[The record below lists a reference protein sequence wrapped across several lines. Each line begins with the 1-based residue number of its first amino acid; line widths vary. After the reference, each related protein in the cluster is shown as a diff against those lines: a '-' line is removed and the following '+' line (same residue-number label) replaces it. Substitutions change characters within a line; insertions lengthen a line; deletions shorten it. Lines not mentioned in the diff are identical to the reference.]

1 MKLNDKN
8 IASFAVCSSPVDKE
22 GYLQKKGEEKKELQ
36 RRWFV
41 LKGNLLFY
49 FQKKQDKEPLGV
61 VVLEAC
67 SVQVSSHARY
77 AFEIAFDGQGTRTYV
92 LAADNDEEMQAWM
105 KAISHAS
112 YEYLRS
118 IVNELQRRVNLLT
131 SSSQPAD
138 GQSSGMALLHV
149 GPSKMARTPHRALS
163 EKLPSR
169 GAEGGASGGGGGG
182 PGAGPVATKVKSG
195 PRVTVRNGI
204 LVDVDDDEDAPPVP
218 LKKKSLT
225 VHSSSRRPPGG
236 GSAAKLL
243 ITVND
248 TDDIDHPV
256 QLPHAS
262 STIHSRPIHY
272 LPSQQPHSSP
282 LVPAVPIKNSSA
294 LDRTPVLQPTSVSP
308 TPTSTTSSSIKDG
321 PHQGGSVYPPPRPT
335 KPEPYQNGRA
345 SVLVLS
351 DSSSSTSSVAS
362 NPGAALSTR
371 QTAAGPL
378 DSRKSVFEMHQ
389 DFTQAMEALKSER
402 TS

>member
-22 GYLQKKGEEKKELQ
+22 GYLLKKGDQNRDFQ

-118 IVNELQRRVNLLT
+118 IVNELQRRVNQLT

-138 GQSSGMALLHV
+138 GQATDMTLLHV
-149 GPSKMARTPHRALS
+149 GPSKIPRGPHRALS

-169 GAEGGASGGGGGG
+169 GSDSEG
-182 PGAGPVATKVKSG
+182 GPVAPKVKSV
-195 PRVTVRNGI
+195 PKVTVKNGI
-204 LVDVDDDEDAPPVP
+204 LVDLEDAPPIPV
-218 LKKKSLT
+218 KKKSMT
-225 VHSSSRRPPGG
+225 VHSPSRRPPSGQ
-236 GSAAKLL
+236 KLL
-243 ITVND
+243 ISIDD
-248 TDDIDHPV
+248 TDEPA
-256 QLPHAS
+256 AS
-262 STIHSRPIHY
+262 GERVGSRPIHH
-272 LPSQQPHSSP
+272 LPSQQPHSCP
-282 LVPAVPIKNSSA
+282 LVPLVPIKDSPGI
-294 LDRTPVLQPTSVSP
+294 DRTPVLLPTSVS
-308 TPTSTTSSSIKDG
+308 TTTDV
-321 PHQGGSVYPPPRPT
+321 PRVQQGSVYPPPKPA
-335 KPEPYQNGRA
+335 KPEPYQNGG
-345 SVLVLS
+345 STSPLLIMS

-362 NPGAALSTR
+362 IPGTGGAIR
-371 QTAAGPL
+371 QTSSGP
-378 DSRKSVFEMHQ
+378 SESKKSMFEMHH

>member
-22 GYLQKKGEEKKELQ
+22 GYLLKKGEEKKEFQ

-118 IVNELQRRVNLLT
+118 IVDELQRRVNLLT

-138 GQSSGMALLHV
+138 GQTSGMALLHV
-149 GPSKMARTPHRALS
+149 GPSKMARTPQRALS

-169 GAEGGASGGGGGG
+169 GAENSASGGGG
-182 PGAGPVATKVKSG
+182 PITAKVKSG

-204 LVDVDDDEDAPPVP
+204 LVDIDDNEDAPPIP

-236 GSAAKLL
+236 GSAKLL
-243 ITVND
+243 ITVDN
-248 TDDIDHPV
+248 TDDIDNPV

-262 STIHSRPIHY
+262 STIRSRPIHY

-282 LVPAVPIKNSSA
+282 LVPAVPIKDSSA
-294 LDRTPVLQPTSVSP
+294 LDRTPVLQPTSVSS
-308 TPTSTTSSSIKDG
+308 TPTSSTND
-321 PHQGGSVYPPPRPT
+321 PPPQGGSVYPPPRPT
-335 KPEPYQNGRA
+335 RPEPYQNGRA
-345 SVLVLS
+345 SLLVLS

-362 NPGAALSTR
+362 IPGAAPSTR
-371 QTAAGPL
+371 QTAAGPS

>member
-22 GYLQKKGEEKKELQ
+22 GYLLKKGEEKKEFQ

-61 VVLEAC
+61 LVLEAC

-138 GQSSGMALLHV
+138 AQTSGMALLHV
-149 GPSKMARTPHRALS
+149 GPSKMPHTPQRALS

-169 GAEGGASGGGGGG
+169 GAENSASGGGG
-182 PGAGPVATKVKSG
+182 PITTKVKSG

-204 LVDVDDDEDAPPVP
+204 LVDIDDKEDAPPLP

-236 GSAAKLL
+236 GGGGAKLL
-243 ITVND
+243 ITVNN
-248 TDDIDHPV
+248 TDDVDYPV

-262 STIHSRPIHY
+262 STIRSRPIHY

-282 LVPAVPIKNSSA
+282 LVPAVPIKDSSA
-294 LDRTPVLQPTSVSP
+294 LDRTPVLQPTSVS
-308 TPTSTTSSSIKDG
+308 SSNEA
-321 PHQGGSVYPPPRPT
+321 PPQGGSVYPPPRPT
-335 KPEPYQNGRA
+335 RPEPYQNGR
-345 SVLVLS
+345 SSLLVLS

-362 NPGAALSTR
+362 IPGASPSTTR
-371 QTAAGPL
+371 QTAAGPS
-378 DSRKSVFEMHQ
+378 DSKKSVFEMHQ

>member
-22 GYLQKKGEEKKELQ
+22 GYLLKKGEEKKEFQ

-118 IVNELQRRVNLLT
+118 IVNELQRRVDLLT

-138 GQSSGMALLHV
+138 TQASGMALLHV
-149 GPSKMARTPHRALS
+149 GPSKMPRTPHRALS

-169 GAEGGASGGGGGG
+169 GVENSVSGGGG
-182 PGAGPVATKVKSG
+182 PITTKVKSG
-195 PRVTVRNGI
+195 PRVTVKNGI
-204 LVDVDDDEDAPPVP
+204 LVDIDDDEDAPPIP

-225 VHSSSRRPPGG
+225 VHSPSRRPPGG
-236 GSAAKLL
+236 SSAKLL
-243 ITVND
+243 LTIN
-248 TDDIDHPV
+248 DIDDVDNPV

-262 STIHSRPIHY
+262 STVRSRPIHY

-282 LVPAVPIKNSSA
+282 LVPAVPIKDSSA
-294 LDRTPVLQPTSVSP
+294 LDRTPILQPTSVST
-308 TPTSTTSSSIKDG
+308 TPSSKFNDAPS
-321 PHQGGSVYPPPRPT
+321 QGGSVYPPPRPAR
-335 KPEPYQNGRA
+335 PEPYQNGR
-345 SVLVLS
+345 SSLLVLS

-362 NPGAALSTR
+362 IPGAAPSTTR
-371 QTAAGPL
+371 QTAAGP
-378 DSRKSVFEMHQ
+378 SESKKSVFEMHQ

>member
-22 GYLQKKGEEKKELQ
+22 GYLLKKGDQNKEFQ

-61 VVLEAC
+61 IVLEAC

-118 IVNELQRRVNLLT
+118 IVNELQRRVNQLT

-138 GQSSGMALLHV
+138 GGASGMTLLHV
-149 GPSKMARTPHRALS
+149 GPSKMRTPHRAQS
-163 EKLPSR
+163 EKLPSK
-169 GAEGGASGGGGGG
+169 GSEGGPITSRTKGS
-182 PGAGPVATKVKSG
+182 TKV
-195 PRVTVRNGI
+195 TVKNGI
-204 LVDVDDDEDAPPVP
+204 LVDLDDEDVPPVP
-218 LKKKSLT
+218 AKKKSMT
-225 VHSSSRRPPGG
+225 VHSPSRRPPGG
-236 GSAAKLL
+236 AQKLL
-243 ITVND
+243 VTVDD
-248 TDDIDHPV
+248 TDTSDDCLQRPV
-256 QLPHAS
+256 S
-262 STIHSRPIHY
+262 CRPVHH

-282 LVPAVPIKNSSA
+282 LIPAVPFRDSSG
-294 LDRTPVLQPTSVSP
+294 LDRTPVLQPISA
-308 TPTSTTSSSIKDG
+308 STTADTVRSS
-321 PHQGGSVYPPPRPT
+321 GSVYPPPRPP
-335 KPEPYQNGRA
+335 KPEPYQNGGVA
-345 SVLVLS
+345 SVLVAS
-351 DSSSSTSSVAS
+351 DSSSSASSVAS
-362 NPGAALSTR
+362 SSGATPR
-371 QTAAGPL
+371 QTTAGPP
-378 DSRKSVFEMHQ
+378 DNKKTMFEMHH
-389 DFTQAMEALKSER
+389 DFTQAMEALRSER

>member
-1 MKLNDKN
+1 
-8 IASFAVCSSPVDKE
+8 
-22 GYLQKKGEEKKELQ
+22 
-36 RRWFV
+36 
-41 LKGNLLFY
+41 
-49 FQKKQDKEPLGV
+49 
-61 VVLEAC
+61 
-67 SVQVSSHARY
+67 
-77 AFEIAFDGQGTRTYV
+77 
-92 LAADNDEEMQAWM
+92 
-105 KAISHAS
+105 
-112 YEYLRS
+112 
-118 IVNELQRRVNLLT
+118 
-131 SSSQPAD
+131 
-138 GQSSGMALLHV
+138 
-149 GPSKMARTPHRALS
+149 MARTPHRAQS

-182 PGAGPVATKVKSG
+182 PGAGPVAPKVKSG

-204 LVDVDDDEDAPPVP
+204 LVDVDNDEDAPPVP

-225 VHSSSRRPPGG
+225 VHPSSRRPPGG

-248 TDDIDHPV
+248 TDDVDHPV

-294 LDRTPVLQPTSVSP
+294 LDKTPVLQPTSVSP

-362 NPGAALSTR
+362 NPGAAPSTR

>member
-22 GYLQKKGEEKKELQ
+22 GYLLKKGEEKKELQ

-131 SSSQPAD
+131 SSSQPSD

-149 GPSKMARTPHRALS
+149 GPSKMARTPQRALS
-163 EKLPSR
+163 EKLTSR
-169 GAEGGASGGGGGG
+169 GNESSSSGGGGG
-182 PGAGPVATKVKSG
+182 PGAPVTTKVKSG

-204 LVDVDDDEDAPPVP
+204 LVDIDDDEDAPPVP
-218 LKKKSLT
+218 LKKKSQT

-236 GSAAKLL
+236 GGAKLL
-243 ITVND
+243 ITVDD
-248 TDDIDHPV
+248 TDDINHPV

-282 LVPAVPIKNSSA
+282 LVPAVPIRNSSA
-294 LDRTPVLQPTSVSP
+294 LDRTPVLRPTSVSP
-308 TPTSTTSSSIKDG
+308 APTTSSSINEAS
-321 PHQGGSVYPPPRPT
+321 HQGSSVYPPPRPT

-345 SVLVLS
+345 SLLVLS

-362 NPGAALSTR
+362 IPGAAPSTR
-371 QTAAGPL
+371 QTSAGPS
-378 DSRKSVFEMHQ
+378 DTKKSVFEMHQ

>member
-22 GYLQKKGEEKKELQ
+22 GYLQKKGDQFQ

-138 GQSSGMALLHV
+138 GQASGMTLLHV
-149 GPSKMARTPHRALS
+149 GPSKMLRTPHRTLS
-163 EKLPSR
+163 EKLSSR
-169 GAEGGASGGGGGG
+169 GVEHSSSGASFGGGGG
-182 PGAGPVATKVKSG
+182 PIAPKVKSG
-195 PRVTVRNGI
+195 SKVTVRNGI
-204 LVDVDDDEDAPPVP
+204 LVDIDDDEDAPPIP

-225 VHSSSRRPPGG
+225 VHSPSRRPPGG
-236 GSAAKLL
+236 GAKLL
-243 ITVND
+243 ITVNNTED
-248 TDDIDHPV
+248 VEEDP
-256 QLPHAS
+256 LPLPR
-262 STIHSRPIHY
+262 STTIRSRPIHY

-282 LVPAVPIKNSSA
+282 LVPAVPLKDSSG
-294 LDRTPVLQPTSVSP
+294 LDRTPVLQPMSVSP
-308 TPTSTTSSSIKDG
+308 TPSPSSDHAATPQS
-321 PHQGGSVYPPPRPT
+321 SVYPPPRPSR
-335 KPEPYQNGRA
+335 PEPYQNGGV
-345 SVLVLS
+345 SSILVLS

-362 NPGAALSTR
+362 IPGTAPSR
-371 QTAAGPL
+371 QTTAGPT
-378 DSRKSVFEMHQ
+378 DNKKSVFEMHH

>member
-22 GYLQKKGEEKKELQ
+22 GYLLKKGEEKKEFQ

-49 FQKKQDKEPLGV
+49 FQKNQDKEPLGV

-67 SVQVSSHARY
+67 SVQVSSHHRY
-77 AFEIAFDGQGTRTYV
+77 GFEIAFDGRGTRTYI

-138 GQSSGMALLHV
+138 GQPSGMALLHV
-149 GPSKMARTPHRALS
+149 GPSKMARTPQRTLS

-169 GAEGGASGGGGGG
+169 GAESSSASGGGGGG
-182 PGAGPVATKVKSG
+182 RPITTKVKSG
-195 PRVTVRNGI
+195 PKVTVRNGI
-204 LVDVDDDEDAPPVP
+204 LVDVDDEEDAPPVP

-236 GSAAKLL
+236 SGGAKLL
-243 ITVND
+243 ITVDD
-248 TDDIDHPV
+248 TDDVNDPV

-262 STIHSRPIHY
+262 STIRSRPIHH

-282 LVPAVPIKNSSA
+282 LVSAVPIKNSSA
-294 LDRTPVLQPTSVSP
+294 LDRTPVLQPTSVSH
-308 TPTSTTSSSIKDG
+308 TPTSTSSSSNEA
-321 PHQGGSVYPPPRPT
+321 PHQGGSIYPPPRPT
-335 KPEPYQNGRA
+335 RPEPYQNGRA
-345 SVLVLS
+345 SLLVLS

-362 NPGAALSTR
+362 NPGVTPSTR
-371 QTAAGPL
+371 QTAAGPS
-378 DSRKSVFEMHQ
+378 DSRKSMFEMHQ
-389 DFTQAMEALKSER
+389 DFNQAIEALKSER

>member
-22 GYLQKKGEEKKELQ
+22 GYLQKKGDQNKEFQ

-138 GQSSGMALLHV
+138 SQNSGLALLHV
-149 GPSKMARTPHRALS
+149 GPSKVSRTPQRAQS
-163 EKLPSR
+163 EKVR
-169 GAEGGASGGGGGG
+169 GSEGGPIAPKIKSAS
-182 PGAGPVATKVKSG
+182 K
-195 PRVTVRNGI
+195 VTVRNGI
-204 LVDVDDDEDAPPVP
+204 LVDVEDAPPVP
-218 LKKKSLT
+218 VKKKSMT
-225 VHSSSRRPPGG
+225 VHSPSRSAPGG
-236 GSAAKLL
+236 GQKIFLPL
-243 ITVND
+243 ED
-248 TDDIDHPV
+248 GDDLSGDHR
-256 QLPHAS
+256 LHRAS
-262 STIHSRPIHY
+262 GTLTSRPIHQ
-272 LPSQQPHSSP
+272 LPSHPPHSSP
-282 LVPAVPIKNSSA
+282 LVPIVPLKDSSG
-294 LDRTPVLQPTSVSP
+294 LDRTPVLLPTSLS
-308 TPTSTTSSSIKDG
+308 TTTATTSSSSSSSSADLSSRT
-321 PHQGGSVYPPPRPT
+321 QQQSSVYPPPKPV
-335 KPEPYQNGRA
+335 KPEPYQNGA
-345 SVLVLS
+345 SSPLLIMS

-362 NPGAALSTR
+362 IPGAAGSR
-371 QTAAGPL
+371 QTTAGPS
-378 DSRKSVFEMHQ
+378 DSKKTLFEMHQ

-402 TS
+402 TSC